1 MIALAICLIAL
12 GAVFLY
18 VLVWLGTLLL
28 KEILGLDNDE

>member
-28 KEILGLDNDE
+28 KDALGLDDE